1 MARRGDAGHRFATAA
16 GLALVLTTTAAQA
29 QDAPPR
35 LTFDLGSR
43 LTLDDNPDLA
53 AGGSD
58 PRSGLDTDLGLTLNT
73 TTRDQ
78 AFSLAVDGLLRLDDE
93 GLAFRDP
100 AVRLSY
106 SREAATSRLAL
117 SGVLQQSPVD
127 LFEPLISSDGG
138 VITTDILATTGTIT
152 SRSAEL
158 TFATGLDGP
167 LGFDLAASTSARDY
181 SDTTDPRIF
190 DSTSSELTLGVHL
203 RMPSAGREIG
213 LSAGTSAS
221 DYQNTTQTSRT
232 GRDLTLSYAQDLR
245 PDLRM
250 QATLG
255 QSTTTTREAGTADST
270 ASGATGSLD
279 VTADLPNGTAS
290 VTLASDRDAAG
301 SRQSL
306 RFARSLDLPDGSL
319 TASLGL
325 SSRAGQEG
333 QLVGNL
339 SYAQDLATGSFGVTL
354 SRQVSLN
361 ALGQDVANTVLG
373 LDYAHDL
380 NEVSRL
386 TLSLDLLQTG
396 SGGSAGV
403 TDAQRQTFTAS
414 YSRDL
419 IADWQVTAGYR
430 FRSLDTSTADKAQ
443 SNSIFLSINRQFV
456 LRP

>member
-16 GLALVLTTTAAQA
+16 GLALVLTTTAALA

-158 TFATGLDGP
+158 TFAN
-167 LGFDLAASTSARDY
+167 
-181 SDTTDPRIF
+181 
-190 DSTSSELTLGVHL
+190 
-203 RMPSAGREIG
+203 
-213 LSAGTSAS
+213 AS
-221 DYQNTTQTSRT
+221 DPF
-232 GRDLTLSYAQDLR
+232 LTPAER
-245 PDLRM
+245 PER
-250 QATLG
+250 
-255 QSTTTTREAGTADST
+255 
-270 ASGATGSLD
+270 SGAVVEAVWLK
-279 VTADLPNGTAS
+279 
-290 VTLASDRDAAG
+290 DR
-301 SRQSL
+301 
-306 RFARSLDLPDGSL
+306 
-319 TASLGL
+319 
-325 SSRAGQEG
+325 
-333 QLVGNL
+333 LV
-339 SYAQDLATGSFGVTL
+339 AP
-354 SRQVSLN
+354 
-361 ALGQDVANTVLG
+361 
-373 LDYAHDL
+373 HDL
-380 NEVSRL
+380 VQGAN
-386 TLSLDLLQTG
+386 
-396 SGGSAGV
+396 
-403 TDAQRQTFTAS
+403 QRNAF
-414 YSRDL
+414 
-419 IADWQVTAGYR
+419 
-430 FRSLDTSTADKAQ
+430 
-443 SNSIFLSINRQFV
+443 
-456 LRP
+456 